1 MGLGG
6 TIKNLGRLRQIMS
19 VLVKYGFEDLIANST
34 LRNLVPEGLRIKW
47 LRQEKPALQYSRYE
61 RIRMAAEELG
71 PTFVKL
77 CQILSNRPDIIP
89 EGLLKEFEKLQDRV
103 PPFPSD
109 EAKTIIEMETG
120 VPLEE
125 LFEYFTDVPLASASI
140 GQVHRAKLK
149 NGPEVVVKV
158 QRPSVKE
165 KVERD
170 LQLLHE
176 IVKRADRYL
185 KKQGVLNAQEIV
197 NAFDRSMSKELDY
210 TNEARNISKF
220 RELYKGY
227 DNFYIPKVFREF
239 STDKVLIIEYV
250 SGCKFTDKKQIKEWG
265 LSIKT
270 IVENGLNIY
279 LKQIFE
285 YGIFHADP
293 HPGNVLVRQDGT
305 ICLIDFGMVGQL
317 SKKDKHAFAMV
328 FVSMAKE
335 DARSMAVNMKK
346 LALED
351 NIKDMR
357 AFESDLQEL
366 IDDYATLSVDEGS
379 IADLTSE
386 LQKIMLNYQM
396 HMPPGV
402 FLVFRALAI
411 LEGIG
416 KIMYP
421 QLKTYDH
428 IKPYG
433 AKILQEQWSP
443 DNIWNEIQYRT
454 EQVTS
459 FMTSF
464 PVEVREILK
473 QTSRGKINFTIEHQ
487 GYGYLLKKLDSLT
500 NRLIMTLIIAALI
513 IGSSIMATVPFPEK
527 FISTETGLPYISLT
541 GFWIAGILF
550 VVVMY
555 AIIRRRYYK

>member
-19 VLVKYGFEDLIANST
+19 IFVKYGFEDLIANST
-34 LRNLVPEGLRIKW
+34 LRNLVPESLRLKW
-47 LRQEKPALQYSRYE
+47 LRQEKPALQYSRWE

-77 CQILSNRPDIIP
+77 CQVLSNRPDIIP
-89 EGLLKEFEKLQDRV
+89 EPLLKEFEKLQDRV
-103 PPFPSD
+103 PPFSSD
-109 EAKTIIEMETG
+109 EAKTIVEMETG

-125 LFEYFTDVPLASASI
+125 MFEYFNAVPLASASI

-165 KVERD
+165 TVERD
-170 LQLLHE
+170 LQLLNE
-176 IVKRADRYL
+176 IVKRSDRYL
-185 KKQGVLNAQEIV
+185 KKQGILNAADIV
-197 NAFDRSMSKELDY
+197 EVFERSMSKELDY

-220 RELYKGY
+220 RDLYKEY
-227 DNFYIPKVFREF
+227 NNFYIPRVYREY
-239 STDKVLIIEYV
+239 STERVLLIEFV
-250 SGCKFTDKKQIKEWG
+250 KGCKFTDKKQIKEWG
-265 LSIKT
+265 LDVKQ
-270 IVENGLNIY
+270 IVENGFNIY
-279 LKQIFE
+279 LTQIFE
-285 YGIFHADP
+285 FGVFHADP

-328 FVSMAKE
+328 FVSMANQ

-346 LALED
+346 LAVED

-357 AFESDLQEL
+357 AFEADLQGL
-366 IDDYATLSVDEGS
+366 IDDYATLNVDEAS
-379 IADLTSE
+379 IADLTNE
-386 LQKIMLNYQM
+386 LQKIMLSYQM
-396 HMPPGV
+396 YMPAGV

-421 QLKTYDH
+421 QLQTYEY
-428 IKPYG
+428 IKPFG

-443 DNIWNEIQYRT
+443 SNVWSEVQYRA
-454 EQVTS
+454 EQISS
-459 FMTSF
+459 FVTSF
-464 PVEVREILK
+464 PVEVREIL
-473 QTSRGKINFTIEHQ
+473 QQVSRGKMQITVEHQ

-500 NRLIMTLIIAALI
+500 NRLNFTLIICALI
-513 IGSSIMATVPFPEK
+513 IGSSVTATIQMPELYM
-527 FISTETGLPYISLT
+527 STQFGIPYISVAGYTIAT
-541 GFWIAGILF
+541 GLF
-550 VVVMY
+550 VIVLY
-555 AIIRRRYYK
+555 ATIRRRFYK

>member
-1 MGLGG
+1 MGIGG

-19 VLVKYGFEDLIANST
+19 VFVKYGFEDIIANST
-34 LRNLVPEGLRIKW
+34 LRNLVPESLRLKW
-47 LRQEKPALQYSRYE
+47 LRQEKPALQYSRWE

-89 EGLLKEFEKLQDRV
+89 EPLLREFEKLQDRV
-103 PPFPSD
+103 PPFSSD
-109 EAKTIIEMETG
+109 EAKTIVEMETG
-120 VPLEE
+120 MPLEE

-149 NGPEVVVKV
+149 NGTEVVVKV

-165 KVERD
+165 TVERD
-170 LQLLHE
+170 LQLLNE
-176 IVKRADRYL
+176 IVKRSDRYL
-185 KKQGVLNAQEIV
+185 KKQGVLNAADIV
-197 NAFDRSMSKELDY
+197 GVFERSMSKELDY
-210 TNEARNISKF
+210 NNEARNISKF
-220 RELYKGY
+220 RELYKNY
-227 DNFYIPKVFREF
+227 ENFYIPKVYREF
-239 STDKVLIIEYV
+239 STDKVMIMEYV

-265 LSIKT
+265 LNVKD

-279 LKQIFE
+279 FTQIFE

-317 SKKDKHAFAMV
+317 SKKDKHSFAMV

-346 LALED
+346 LAVED

-357 AFESDLQEL
+357 AFEADLQSL
-366 IDDYATLSVDEGS
+366 IDDYATLSVDEAS
-379 IADLTSE
+379 IAELTTE
-386 LQKIMLNYQM
+386 LQKVMLSYQM
-396 HMPPGV
+396 YMPPGV

-421 QLKTYDH
+421 QLKTYDY
-428 IKPYG
+428 IKPFG
-433 AKILQEQWSP
+433 AKIFQEQWSP
-443 DNIWNEIQYRT
+443 ENVWNEVQYRA
-454 EQVTS
+454 EQVSS
-459 FMTSF
+459 FVTSF
-464 PVEVREILK
+464 PVEVREIL
-473 QTSRGKINFTIEHQ
+473 QQVSRGKMHFTIEHQ

-500 NRLIMTLIIAALI
+500 NRINFTLIISALI
-513 IGSSIMATVPFPEK
+513 IGSSITATVRFPD
-527 FISTETGLPYISLT
+527 IYMSTQFGIPYISLA
-541 GFWIAGILF
+541 GFWIAAGLF
-550 VVVMY
+550 VVLLY
-555 AIIRRRYYK
+555 ATLRRRFYK

>member
-1 MGLGG
+1 MSLGG

-19 VLVKYGFEDLIANST
+19 VFVKYGFEDLIANST
-34 LRNLVPEGLRIKW
+34 LRNLVPEGLRLKW
-47 LRQEKPALQYSRYE
+47 LRQEKPALQYSRWE

-89 EGLLKEFEKLQDRV
+89 EPLLKEFEKLQDRV
-103 PPFPSD
+103 PPFSSE

-125 LFEYFTDVPLASASI
+125 LFEYFTTVPLASASI

-158 QRPSVKE
+158 QRPTVKDT
-165 KVERD
+165 VERD

-176 IVKRADRYL
+176 IVKRSDRYL
-185 KKQGVLNAQEIV
+185 KKQGVMNAADIV
-197 NAFDRSMSKELDY
+197 SVFERSMSKELDY
-210 TNEARNISKF
+210 NTEARNISKF
-220 RELYKGY
+220 RDLYKDY
-227 DNFYIPKVFREF
+227 NNFYIPKVYREF
-239 STDKVLIIEYV
+239 STEKVLIIEYV
-250 SGCKFTDKKQIKEWG
+250 KGCKFTDKKQIKEWG
-265 LSIKT
+265 LNVKE

-279 LKQIFE
+279 FTQIFE
-285 YGIFHADP
+285 FGVFHADP

-346 LALED
+346 LAVED
-351 NIKDMR
+351 NIQDMR
-357 AFESDLQEL
+357 VFEADLQEL
-366 IDDYATLSVDEGS
+366 IDDYATLNVDEAS
-379 IADLTSE
+379 ISDMTNA
-386 LQKIMLNYQM
+386 LQKVMLNHQM
-396 HMPPGV
+396 YMPPGV

-421 QLKTYDH
+421 QLQTYEY
-428 IKPYG
+428 IKPFG
-433 AKILQEQWSP
+433 AKIIQEQWAPENVWS
-443 DNIWNEIQYRT
+443 EVQYRA
-454 EQVTS
+454 EQVSS
-459 FMTSF
+459 FFTSF

-473 QTSRGKINFTIEHQ
+473 QMSHGKMQFTIEHQ

-500 NRLIMTLIIAALI
+500 NRINFTLIICALI
-513 IGSSIMATVPFPEK
+513 IGSSITSTVQMPE
-527 FISTETGLPYISLT
+527 IYMSTEFGIPYISVAGYT
-541 GFWIAGILF
+541 IASFLF
-550 VVVMY
+550 VIVAY
-555 AIIRRRYYK
+555 ATIRRRFYK

>member
-47 LRQEKPALQYSRYE
+47 MRQEKPALQYSRYE
-61 RIRMAAEELG
+61 RLRMAAEELG

-77 CQILSNRPDIIP
+77 CQILSNRPDIVP
-89 EGLLKEFEKLQDRV
+89 EGLLREFEKLQDRV
-103 PPFPSD
+103 PPFSSE
-109 EAKTIIEMETG
+109 EAITIVEMETG
-120 VPLEE
+120 MPLED
-125 LFEYFTDVPLASASI
+125 LFEYFNEIPLASASI

-158 QRPSVKE
+158 QRPTVKDT
-165 KVERD
+165 VERD
-170 LQLLHE
+170 LQLLQE
-176 IVKRADRYL
+176 IVKRSDRYL
-185 KKQGVLNAQEIV
+185 KKQGVLNAQDIV
-197 NAFDRSMSKELDY
+197 DVFERSMSKELDY
-210 TNEARNISKF
+210 TNEARNLSRF

-227 DNFYIPKVFREF
+227 DNFYIPKAFREF
-239 STDKVLIIEYV
+239 STEKVLIIEFI

-265 LSIKT
+265 LNVKD

-285 YGIFHADP
+285 YGVFHADP
-293 HPGNVLVRQDGT
+293 HPGNILVRPDGT
-305 ICLIDFGMVGQL
+305 ICLLDFGMVGQL

-335 DARSMAVNMKK
+335 DARGMAVNMKK
-346 LALED
+346 LAVED

-357 AFESDLQEL
+357 AFEADLQEL

-379 IADLTSE
+379 IADLTNE

-396 HMPPGV
+396 YMPAGV
-402 FLVFRALAI
+402 FLVFRAMAI

-433 AKILQEQWSP
+433 MKILQEQWQP
-443 DNIWNEIQYRT
+443 ANVWDEVQYRA

-464 PVEVREILK
+464 PVELREIL
-473 QTSRGKINFTIEHQ
+473 QQASRGKINFTIEHQ

-500 NRLIMTLIIAALI
+500 NRLTMTLIISALI
-513 IGSSIMATVPFPEK
+513 IGSSITATVKFPER
-527 FISTETGLPYISLT
+527 FMSTETGLPYISLT

-550 VVVMY
+550 VVVLY
-555 AIIRRRYYK
+555 ATIRRRFYK